1 MTDTPRTPAPAPTP
15 SRPTPSRTRRLWPI
29 LAGVAVLVVVA
40 FVVLKL
46 LSGGD
51 DAKNTTP
58 VLKGSPQA
66 PFRIQYPNTWKP
78 LNDAQLA
85 TLPGDPAAVLRRTDG
100 RGTFVVTVRPP
111 VESPLD
117 KLPRGL
123 KARLSSQF
131 PDFHEIGAKIV
142 SLHGTRALI
151 YTFAR
156 TKTGT
161 AQSLVVVPAGN
172 HSFTLNAVV
181 PARSPDSA
189 REVGAMIAS
198 FDPNGDR

>member
-1 MTDTPRTPAPAPTP
+1 MSWMTDTPPAPAVT
-15 SRPTPSRTRRLWPI
+15 SRRRRVWPI
-29 LAGVAVLVVVA
+29 AAAVAALAVIA
-40 FVVLKL
+40 FVVVRL
-46 LSGGD
+46 LSGGGD
-51 DAKNTTP
+51 DAKDATP
-58 VLKGSPQA
+58 VLKGPQTA
-66 PFRIQYPNTWKP
+66 PFRLQYPRTWKP

-111 VESPLD
+111 VSSPLD

-123 KARLSSQF
+123 KARLSAQY
-131 PDFHEIGAKIV
+131 PDFREVSAKV
-142 SLHGTRALI
+142 ASLHGTRALI
-151 YTFAR
+151 YTFTR

-161 AQSLVVVPAGN
+161 AQSLVVVPSGN
-172 HSFTLNAVV
+172 RSFTLNAVV

>member
-1 MTDTPRTPAPAPTP
+1 MSWMTDTPPAAPAVA
-15 SRPTPSRTRRLWPI
+15 SRTRRLWPI
-29 LAGVAVLVVVA
+29 AAVVVGLAVIA
-40 FVVLKL
+40 FVVLRL

-51 DAKNTTP
+51 DAKDATP
-58 VLKGSPQA
+58 VLKGTQDA
-66 PFRIQYPNTWKP
+66 PFRLKYPRTWKP

-85 TLPGDPAAVLRRTDG
+85 SLPGHPVAVLRRTDG
-100 RGTFVVTVRPP
+100 RGTLVVTLRPALSSP
-111 VESPLD
+111 VASLA
-117 KLPRGL
+117 RGL
-123 KARLSSQF
+123 KARLSKQF
-131 PDFHEIGAKIV
+131 PDFQEIGAKVV
-142 SLHGTRALI
+142 SLHGTRALV

-161 AQSLVVVPAGN
+161 AQSLVVVPSGN
-172 HSFTLNAVV
+172 RSYTLNAVV

>member
-1 MTDTPRTPAPAPTP
+1 V
-15 SRPTPSRTRRLWPI
+15 
-29 LAGVAVLVVVA
+29 LAVIA
-40 FVVLKL
+40 FVVVKL

-66 PFRIQYPNTWKP
+66 PFRIQYPRTWKP
-78 LNDAQLA
+78 LNDSQLA

-131 PDFHEIGAKIV
+131 PDFQEIGAKIV

-161 AQSLVVVPAGN
+161 AQSLVVVPSGN

>member
-1 MTDTPRTPAPAPTP
+1 MSWMTDTPPAPAVTP
-15 SRPTPSRTRRLWPI
+15 RARRLWPI
-29 LAGVAVLVVVA
+29 AALVVAVAVA
-40 FVVLKL
+40 IFIATRL
-46 LSGGD
+46 LSGSGD
-51 DAKNTTP
+51 PTSTTP
-58 VLKGSPQA
+58 VLKGPQTA
-66 PFRIQYPNTWKP
+66 PFRLQYPRTWKP

-85 TLPGDPAAVLRRTDG
+85 TLPGDPAAVIRRTDG

-111 VESPLD
+111 VSSPLD

-123 KARLSSQF
+123 KARLNSQY
-131 PDFHEIGAKIV
+131 PDFHEIGAKIT

-151 YTFAR
+151 YTFTR

-161 AQSLVVVPAGN
+161 AQSLVVVPSGN
-172 HSFTLNAVV
+172 RSFTLNAVV